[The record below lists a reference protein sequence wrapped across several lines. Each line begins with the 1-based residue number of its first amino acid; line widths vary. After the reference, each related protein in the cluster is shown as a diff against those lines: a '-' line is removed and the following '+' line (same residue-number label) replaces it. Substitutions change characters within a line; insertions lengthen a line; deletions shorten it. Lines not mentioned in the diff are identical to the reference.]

1 MWRKAVVLLTVL
13 ALLLSDNIQPARASA
28 AQIMAES
35 AAQLETTAQT
45 AVLMEASSGQIL
57 YQKNMHQAL
66 PPASVTKLMTLLV
79 AVEAVEAGKV
89 KLEDRIKA
97 SENAAGMGG
106 SQIYLEPGEE
116 MTLKDLLISIAV
128 GSANDACVAVAEHIA
143 GSHEAFVELMN
154 QKLQEL
160 GLKDSKFVNAYGLPA
175 DGHVASAYDLAMI
188 LREGM
193 KHPLFRELTAIKEYD
208 LRGGEFK
215 LYNTNKLLW
224 WYGGVE
230 AGKTGWTTEAKYCLA
245 SSAQRDGLRL
255 IAVVMASP
263 EPRSHFRE
271 SIKLYNYGF
280 ARYKAVNIS
289 QNGQDQGVVN
299 VNKGR
304 VKQVKAVCRE
314 PAVLVVEKGQ
324 EKKVSYQV
332 ELAKNVMAP
341 VRKGQKLGQLVLKLD
356 GKTVKSV
363 ELVAEREV
371 ERASFNQH
379 FTSIWQKAVGVN

>member
-1 MWRKAVVLLTVL
+1 MWKKMIIWITAFTLLFPAAAGAAKIKTGQ
-13 ALLLSDNIQPARASA
+13 QPA
-28 AQIMAES
+28 QPVV
-35 AAQLETTAQT
+35 QLETTAQS
-45 AVLMEASSGQIL
+45 AVLMEANSGQIL
-57 YQKNMHQAL
+57 YEKNMHQAL
-66 PPASVTKLMTLLV
+66 PPASVTKIMTLLV
-79 AVEAVEAGKV
+79 AVEAVEQGKV

-128 GSANDACVAVAEHIA
+128 GSANDACVAVAEHVA
-143 GSHEAFVELMN
+143 GSHEAFVEMMN
-154 QKLQEL
+154 QKLKDL

-175 DGHVASAYDLAMI
+175 EGHVASAYDLAMI

-193 KHPLFRELTAIKEYD
+193 KHPLFRELTSIKEYD

-224 WYGGVE
+224 WYNG
-230 AGKTGWTTEAKYCLA
+230 ADTGKTGWTTEAKYCLA

-255 IAVVMASP
+255 IAVVMATP

-289 QNGQDQGVVN
+289 QAGQVQGVIPVS
-299 VNKGR
+299 KGQ
-304 VKQVKAVCRE
+304 VKQVKAVSQE
-314 PAVLVVEKGQ
+314 PVVMVVEKGQ
-324 EKKVSYQV
+324 EKKVTYKV
-332 ELAKNVMAP
+332 EIPARVQAP
-341 VRKGQKLGQLVLKLD
+341 IKKGQKIGKLIIMFEGQP
-356 GKTVKSV
+356 VKIV
-363 ELVAEREV
+363 DLVAAREV
-371 ERASFNQH
+371 EAATLNQH
-379 FTSIWQKAVGVN
+379 FGAIWQKATGIK